1 MSKISDPVE
10 RSDEFD
16 KKLASRPKLEEQIG
30 ILAEAGKKTRRLVL
44 YLAVS
49 VGVNVALT
57 ILLGA
62 FFYNQN
68 VIQDDLIRN
77 KNNIVASCNS
87 GNEFRKSNL
96 KLWEYILAIP
106 PASDQTAEQKQ
117 KVDEFEDFVN
127 QTFKLRD
134 CSKLDD

>member
-1 MSKISDPVE
+1 MSKTNDPVE

-16 KKLASRPKLEEQIG
+16 ERLKSMPDLEEQIG

-44 YLAVS
+44 MLAIS
-49 VGVNVALT
+49 VGINVALT
-57 ILLGA
+57 LLLGA

-68 VIQDDLIRN
+68 IIQDKLIRN
-77 KNNIVASCNS
+77 QNNIVASCNS

-106 PASDQTAEQKQ
+106 PSPNQTPEQKQ
-117 KVDEFEDFVN
+117 KVDDFEKFVN